1 MILRLG
7 LSFAA
12 HLLAGLLMG
21 SLGVLAAA
29 CLAKRRAPVA
39 DAAPAS
45 ETVSPPG

>member
-29 CLAKRRAPVA
+29 YLAKRRAPHA
-39 DAAPAS
+39 DPAAASEPAS
-45 ETVSPPG
+45 PPA